1 MQIILL
7 LLKGIIGRDELQ
19 TASNHQ
25 EPVTEQPLSKVN
37 RRIEPYPDYN
47 NDQKK
52 VDIEAGAVAT
62 KPLPKNEKKPKKVN
76 NRQIRDSKKPNDG
89 ERDCYEYGDGR
100 GNGRCSCDCTGHDCF
115 NCVVCICVIGC
126 GICYMAWCC

>member
-7 LLKGIIGRDELQ
+7 LLNGKIGRDELQ
-19 TASNHQ
+19 TPSNHQ
-25 EPVTEQPLSKVN
+25 EPLTEQPLSKVN

-62 KPLPKNEKKPKKVN
+62 KPLPKNEKEETK
-76 NRQIRDSKKPNDG
+76 ID
-89 ERDCYEYGDGR
+89 
-100 GNGRCSCDCTGHDCF
+100 H
-115 NCVVCICVIGC
+115 
-126 GICYMAWCC
+126 